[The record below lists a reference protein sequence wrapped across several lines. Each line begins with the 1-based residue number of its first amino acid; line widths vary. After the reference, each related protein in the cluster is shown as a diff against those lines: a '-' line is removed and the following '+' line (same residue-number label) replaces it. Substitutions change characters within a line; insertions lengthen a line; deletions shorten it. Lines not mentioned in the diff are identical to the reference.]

1 MDLKI
6 RFTVNT
12 PSQQICFGNLKEID
26 HFETLEKLVEHFASW
41 EKTLKERAAEH
52 LLTEAI
58 GSEQA
63 SGYRISFVHK
73 EESLPVVG

>member
-12 PSQQICFGNLKEID
+12 PSQQICFGNLNGID
-26 HFETLEKLVEHFASW
+26 HSETLEKIAEHFASW

-52 LLTEAI
+52 LLTETL
-58 GSEQA
+58 GPEQA
-63 SGYRISFVHK
+63 SGYQISFVHK
-73 EESLPVVG
+73 KESLPEVG

>member
-12 PSQQICFGNLKEID
+12 PSQQISFGNLEEIN
-26 HFETLEKLVEHFASW
+26 HSETLEKLAEHFASW
-41 EKTLKERAAEH
+41 EKTLKERAAAH
-52 LLTEAI
+52 LLTETI

-73 EESLPVVG
+73 EESLPEVG

>member
-26 HFETLEKLVEHFASW
+26 HSETLEKLAEHFASW
-41 EKTLKERAAEH
+41 EKTLKERAAAH
-52 LLTEAI
+52 LLTETI
-58 GSEQA
+58 GLEQA

-73 EESLPVVG
+73 EESLPEVG

>member
-6 RFTVNT
+6 RFIVNT
-12 PSQQICFGNLKEID
+12 PNEQICFGNLKDIA
-26 HFETLEKLVEHFASW
+26 HSETLEKLAEHFATW

-52 LLTEAI
+52 LLTETV

-63 SGYRISFVHK
+63 SGYKISFVHK
-73 EESLPVVG
+73 EESLPDVG

>member
-6 RFTVNT
+6 RFIVNT
-12 PSQQICFGNLKEID
+12 PNEQICFSNLKEIN
-26 HFETLEKLVEHFASW
+26 HSETLEKLTGHFATW
-41 EKTLKERAAEH
+41 EKTLKERAAEY
-52 LLTEAI
+52 LLTETV

-73 EESLPVVG
+73 EESLPDVG

>member
-6 RFTVNT
+6 RFIINT
-12 PSQQICFGNLKEID
+12 PNQQISFGDLKEID
-26 HFETLEKLVEHFASW
+26 HSETLEKLAEHFATW

-52 LLTEAI
+52 LLIETV

-63 SGYRISFVHK
+63 SGYRISFVQK
-73 EESLPVVG
+73 EESLPDVG

>member
-12 PSQQICFGNLKEID
+12 PSQQLCFGNLNEID
-26 HFETLEKLVEHFASW
+26 HSETLQKLAEHFTSW

-52 LLTEAI
+52 LLTETI

-63 SGYRISFVHK
+63 SGYRISFLHK
-73 EESLPVVG
+73 KESLPEVG

>member
-6 RFTVNT
+6 RIIINT
-12 PSQQICFGNLKEID
+12 PNEQISFGDLKEIA
-26 HFETLEKLVEHFASW
+26 HSETLEKLAEHFATW

-52 LLTEAI
+52 LLIETV

-63 SGYRISFVHK
+63 SGYRISFVQK
-73 EESLPVVG
+73 EESLPDVG